1 MSQANAIFNNS
12 TLIYKLKQL
21 LMNAGDCILDIYHL
35 SNLDIAMKSD
45 NSPVTKADIAAH
57 TLLFNGLLSLTPTI
71 SVISEEDNESLS
83 ISRFHSTYW
92 LIDPLDGTKEFISRN
107 GEFTVN
113 VALIEN
119 NKPSLGFVCVPT
131 QKILYWGGANYR
143 SFKSIEN
150 LNIYTNIRILGTFCK
165 KSCSCIL

>member
-12 TLIYKLKQL
+12 ALIYKLKQL
-21 LMNAGDCILDIYHL
+21 LMNVSDCILDIYHQ
-35 SNLDIAMKSD
+35 SNLDITIKSD

-57 TLLFNGLLSLTPTI
+57 TLLFNGLSSLTPI
-71 SVISEEDNESLS
+71 IPVISEEDNESLS

-143 SFKSIEN
+143 SFKLYKYCPCTWKLI
-150 LNIYTNIRILGTFCK
+150 C
-165 KSCSCIL
+165 